1 MTGFSALSTA
11 VIGTGFIGSMHVQN
25 LRRLG
30 VSVSGVL
37 GSSFERGALGAQNL
51 GVRKAYADLGELL
64 DDETVDVVHITSP
77 NHAHYSQVK
86 LLLAAGKH
94 VVCEKPLA
102 MTSAESLEM
111 VELARASGKI
121 AAVCYNIRFYPLNQ
135 HAHQMVNE
143 GKAGSVRIVSG
154 HYHQDWLAKETDWNW
169 RLQSEVGGQ
178 LRSVGDIGTHWSD
191 LVSFVT
197 GKKIDAVCAK
207 LLNFL
212 PVRQRPVGPVES
224 FSQASG
230 QTEAVSVDTDDAAMI
245 MIRFEDGA
253 HGLMSTS
260 QVSVGRKN
268 ELLWEIAGSEASLS
282 WKSDSPDELFIG
294 HRGRPNEVLMRDAT
308 LMNAAG
314 YSAAVAPA
322 GHVEGFADSFHAFFK
337 AVYSDILAGERK
349 TSSTWAT
356 FEDGHQQMK
365 FCDAVLLSSS
375 EQRWVK
381 LSEV

>member
-1 MTGFSALSTA
+1 
-11 VIGTGFIGSMHVQN
+11 
-25 LRRLG
+25 
-30 VSVSGVL
+30 
-37 GSSFERGALGAQNL
+37 
-51 GVRKAYADLGELL
+51 
-64 DDETVDVVHITSP
+64 
-77 NHAHYSQVK
+77 
-86 LLLAAGKH
+86 
-94 VVCEKPLA
+94 
-102 MTSAESLEM
+102 
-111 VELARASGKI
+111 
-121 AAVCYNIRFYPLNQ
+121 
-135 HAHQMVNE
+135 
-143 GKAGSVRIVSG
+143 
-154 HYHQDWLAKETDWNW
+154 
-169 RLQSEVGGQ
+169 
-178 LRSVGDIGTHWSD
+178 
-191 LVSFVT
+191 
-197 GKKIDAVCAK
+197 
-207 LLNFL
+207 
-212 PVRQRPVGPVES
+212 
-224 FSQASG
+224 
-230 QTEAVSVDTDDAAMI
+230 

-349 TSSTWAT
+349 ASSTWAT

-365 FCDAVLLSSS
+365 FSDAVLLSSS